1 MKDQLLQAR
10 NEMMADRFRE
20 RDARIE
26 FKMQEKAR
34 LAKIKRDN
42 ASAGKD
48 ERSKRQ
54 AHATKLRE
62 MRNKRLTERLKEKEA
77 HVLAVQI
84 QKKQEVEALRIRK
97 ALKMKRR
104 IENTSRA
111 KREQEYRNKVAVK
124 KLEMQWGRMNKMK
137 EIEEAIKRQRD
148 LKKKKEI
155 IARHKWI
162 SDTKLERA
170 ITPGPGEYN
179 EHGSMATAKA
189 NCAKWGQ
196 YNPKSEIEWI
206 MYRAQ
211 QLPAPGDVS
220 FLLLWLW
227 DCVLLWDLCFF
238 CDSALF
244 FFLFLLH
251 SLCLTFFYF

>member
-48 ERSKRQ
+48 DRSKRQ
-54 AHATKLRE
+54 AHATKVRE

-111 KREQEYRNKVAVK
+111 RREQEYRNKVAVK

-137 EIEEAIKRQRD
+137 EIEEAIRRQRD
-148 LKKKKEI
+148 LKIKKEI

-220 FLLLWLW
+220 L
-227 DCVLLWDLCFF
+227 CVVVVVVGLCVVVGFV
-238 CDSALF
+238 F
-244 FFLFLLH
+244 FFVTLLF
-251 SLCLTFFYF
+251 SFSFSFSFFFSIHFV